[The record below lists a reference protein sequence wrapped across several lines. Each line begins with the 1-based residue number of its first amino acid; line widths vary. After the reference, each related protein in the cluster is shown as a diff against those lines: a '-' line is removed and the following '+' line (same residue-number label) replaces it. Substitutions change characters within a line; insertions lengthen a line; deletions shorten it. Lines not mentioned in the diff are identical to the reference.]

1 MASTNK
7 TPNFQLPQFV
17 ANDVPSWLV
26 DVNGAF
32 MDIDTDMKSI
42 QDTAQSASGTATG
55 AASQV
60 DSIQSTVDSVSENVS
75 TLSGTVATHT
85 TQIGTLNTNVTALQG
100 EVSTIKG
107 NIETINGEI
116 DALQNS
122 QGVTLY
128 THQKQGTI
136 HVLTGD
142 ANAQNIK
149 FFANANYTE
158 GDTFLVN
165 GTSKTV
171 VTMNGQT
178 LPTDFF
184 VNGAGVMALLSGSNI
199 YFF

>member
-60 DSIQSTVDSVSENVS
+60 DAIQSTVDSLSGNVS

-100 EVSTIKG
+100 EVTTIKG

-142 ANAQNIK
+142 TNAQNIK
-149 FFANANYTE
+149 FFATANYTE

-171 VTMNGQT
+171 ITMNGQI
-178 LPTDFF
+178 LPNDFF
-184 VNGAGVMALLSGSNI
+184 VSGAGVMALLSGSNI

>member
-7 TPNFQLPQFV
+7 TPNFELPQFV
-17 ANDVPSWLV
+17 ANDVPSWLT
-26 DVNGAF
+26 DINGAF
-32 MDIDTDMKSI
+32 LDIDTDMKNI
-42 QDTAQSASGTATG
+42 QDTAQSASSTATG

-60 DSIQSTVDSVSENVS
+60 DSIQSTVDSLGNNVS

-85 TQIGTLNTNVTALQG
+85 TQIGTLNTNMTQVQG
-100 EVSTIKG
+100 DISTIEG

-142 ANAQNIK
+142 TNAQNIK
-149 FFANANYTE
+149 FFATANYTE

-165 GTSKTV
+165 GTSRTV

-184 VNGAGVMALLSGSNI
+184 VNGAGVMCLLTSSNI

>member
-7 TPNFQLPQFV
+7 TTNFQLPQFV

-26 DVNGAF
+26 YVNGAF
-32 MDIDTDMKSI
+32 MDIDTDMKTI

-60 DSIQSTVDSVSENVS
+60 DSIQSTVDSLSGNVS

-142 ANAQNIK
+142 TNAQNIK
-149 FFANANYTE
+149 FFATANYTE

-171 VTMNGQT
+171 VTMNGQA
-178 LPTDFF
+178 LPNDFF
-184 VNGAGVMALLSGSNI
+184 VSCAGVMALLSGSNI

>member
-7 TPNFQLPQFV
+7 TPNFELPQFV
-17 ANDVPSWLV
+17 ANDVPSWLT
-26 DVNGAF
+26 DINGAF
-32 MDIDTDMKSI
+32 LDIDTDMKNI
-42 QDTAQSASGTATG
+42 QDTAQSASSTATG

-60 DSIQSTVDSVSENVS
+60 DTIQSTVDSLGKNVS
-75 TLSGTVATHT
+75 PLSGTVATHT
-85 TQIGTLNTNVTALQG
+85 TQIGTLNTSMTKVKGDITEIQGDITQIQCDITNLNNVQG
-100 EVSTIKG
+100 I
-107 NIETINGEI
+107 
-116 DALQNS
+116 A
-122 QGVTLY
+122 LY

-142 ANAQNIK
+142 TSAQNIK
-149 FFANANYTE
+149 FYATANYTE

-165 GTSKTV
+165 GTSRTV

>member
-32 MDIDTDMKSI
+32 MDIDTDMKTI

-60 DSIQSTVDSVSENVS
+60 DAIQSTVDSLSGNVS

-85 TQIGTLNTNVTALQG
+85 TQIGTLNTSMTEVQG
-100 EVSTIKG
+100 DIT
-107 NIETINGEI
+107 EI
-116 DALQNS
+116 QGDITDIQSDITNLNNM
-122 QGVTLY
+122 QGVALY

-142 ANAQNIK
+142 TSAQNIK
-149 FFANANYTE
+149 FFATANYTA

-171 VTMNGQT
+171 VTMNGEE
-178 LPTDFF
+178 LPDNFF
-184 VNGAGVMALLSGSNI
+184 VSGAGVMALLSGSNI

>member
-7 TPNFQLPQFV
+7 TPNFELPQFV
-17 ANDVPSWLV
+17 ANDVPSWLT
-26 DVNGAF
+26 DINGAF
-32 MDIDTDMKSI
+32 LDIDTDMKNI
-42 QDTAQSASGTATG
+42 QDTAQSASSTATG

-60 DSIQSTVDSVSENVS
+60 DTIQSTVDSLSGNVS

-85 TQIGTLNTNVTALQG
+85 TQIGTLNTSMTQVQG
-100 EVSTIKG
+100 DISTIER

-142 ANAQNIK
+142 TNAQNIK
-149 FFANANYTE
+149 FFATGNYTA

-165 GTSKTV
+165 GTAKTV
-171 VTMNGQT
+171 VTMNGQG
-178 LPTDFF
+178 LPDNFF
-184 VNGAGVMALLSGSNI
+184 VTGAGVMCLLSGNNI

>member
-60 DSIQSTVDSVSENVS
+60 DSIQSTVDNISGNVS

-142 ANAQNIK
+142 TNAQNIK
-149 FFANANYTE
+149 FFATAPYTA

-171 VTMNGQT
+171 VTMNGQA
-178 LPTDFF
+178 LPDNFF
-184 VNGAGVMALLSGSNI
+184 VSGAGVMALLSGSNI

>member
-60 DSIQSTVDSVSENVS
+60 DSIQSTVDSISGNVS

-100 EVSTIKG
+100 EVTTIKG
-107 NIETINGEI
+107 NIETINDEI

-142 ANAQNIK
+142 TNAQNIK
-149 FFANANYTE
+149 FFATANYTE

-165 GTSKTV
+165 GSSRTV

-178 LPTDFF
+178 LPNDFF
-184 VNGAGVMALLSGSNI
+184 VSGAGVMALLSGSNI

>member
-7 TPNFQLPQFV
+7 TPNFQLPRFV

-85 TQIGTLNTNVTALQG
+85 TQIGALNSSMTEVQG
-100 EVSTIKG
+100 DITEIQG
-107 NIETINGEI
+107 NISDIQGDIANLE
-116 DALQNS
+116 NS

-149 FFANANYTE
+149 FFATANYTE

-178 LPTDFF
+178 LPDDFF
-184 VNGAGVMALLSGSNI
+184 VSGAGVMALLSGSNI